1 MSSSS
6 EWGAI
11 PELEGLQERW
21 EGMQASSRQK
31 LLVSFLHLPRQAS
44 EAHTEA
50 LEALIALAQQDEDE
64 WVSLL
69 GAVLV
74 GYPRT
79 GQLAYHAAPLLR
91 TAESLAALLPPAS
104 WEASDQY
111 SLAPC
116 IAEAAANGTTSAH
129 FAPDTSAVDASKAW
143 SHKVEPRRAS
153 PTPTAA
159 ANAAATTNAKPAG
172 GGGGGGSG
180 GGGPP
185 VPGRASTAP
194 AALQATGAGTSG
206 GATCESDALGGALD
220 TLAAARHASAPTA
233 THRAAPA
240 EKAAVNPPAKPA
252 PSFLI
257 PKALAARPRTLTLTR
272 TRTLTL
278 TLTLTRTRTRTRTP
292 EPEPSPR
299 RSPRARAARRARTI
313 WPRRA
318 RAGGG
323 ASST

>member
-11 PELEGLQERW
+11 PELERLQERW

-79 GQLAYHAAPLLR
+79 GQLAYNAAPLLR
-91 TAESLAALLPPAS
+91 TADSLAGLLPMAT

-111 SLAPC
+111 SLTPC
-116 IAEAAANGTTSAH
+116 IVDAATTGTASAH
-129 FAPDTSAVDASKAW
+129 FAPDMRAVDVSKAW
-143 SHKVEPRRAS
+143 SHKVEPRRVS
-153 PTPTAA
+153 PTPIAA
-159 ANAAATTNAKPAG
+159 ANAAAAAENAAAAA
-172 GGGGGGSG
+172 
-180 GGGPP
+180 GGPP

-194 AALQATGAGTSG
+194 ASLQTS
-206 GATCESDALGGALD
+206 ESNALD
-220 TLAAARHASAPTA
+220 SALDNLVAVRHASAPKV
-233 THRAAPA
+233 THRAEPK
-240 EKAAVNPPAKPA
+240 EKAA
-252 PSFLI
+252 PSIL
-257 PKALAARPRTLTLTR
+257 
-272 TRTLTL
+272 TLTL
-278 TLTLTRTRTRTRTP
+278 TLTLALALTLTLTLIP
-292 EPEPSPR
+292 
-299 RSPRARAARRARTI
+299 
-313 WPRRA
+313 WPQP
-318 RAGGG
+318 
-323 ASST
+323 

>member
-79 GQLAYHAAPLLR
+79 GQLAYNAAPLLR
-91 TAESLAALLPPAS
+91 TAKSLAELLPPAS

-116 IAEAAANGTTSAH
+116 VAEAATTGRASAH

-143 SHKVEPRRAS
+143 SHKVEPRRPS

-159 ANAAATTNAKPAG
+159 ANAAAT
-172 GGGGGGSG
+172 
-180 GGGPP
+180 
-185 VPGRASTAP
+185 
-194 AALQATGAGTSG
+194 
-206 GATCESDALGGALD
+206 
-220 TLAAARHASAPTA
+220 AAAAEAGRPQRLRPCSARTP
-233 THRAAPA
+233 
-240 EKAAVNPPAKPA
+240 VA
-252 PSFLI
+252 PS
-257 PKALAARPRTLTLTR
+257 LT
-272 TRTLTL
+272 
-278 TLTLTRTRTRTRTP
+278 
-292 EPEPSPR
+292 
-299 RSPRARAARRARTI
+299 
-313 WPRRA
+313 
-318 RAGGG
+318 
-323 ASST
+323 

>member
-79 GQLAYHAAPLLR
+79 GQLAYNAAPLLR

-116 IAEAAANGTTSAH
+116 IADAATTGTASAH

-172 GGGGGGSG
+172 GGGGGGGSGG

-220 TLAAARHASAPTA
+220 SLAAARHASAPKA

-257 PKALAARPRTLTLTR
+257 PKALAAHPRTLTLTR
-272 TRTLTL
+272 TRT
-278 TLTLTRTRTRTRTP
+278 RT
-292 EPEPSPR
+292 
-299 RSPRARAARRARTI
+299 
-313 WPRRA
+313 
-318 RAGGG
+318 
-323 ASST
+323 

>member
-79 GQLAYHAAPLLR
+79 GQLAYNAAPLLR
-91 TAESLAALLPPAS
+91 TAASLAALLPPAS

-116 IAEAAANGTTSAH
+116 IAEAATTGTASAH

-172 GGGGGGSG
+172 GGGGGSGG

-194 AALQATGAGTSG
+194 AALQATGARTSTG

-220 TLAAARHASAPTA
+220 TLAAARHSSAPKV

-240 EKAAVNPPAKPA
+240 EKAALNPPAKPA

-257 PKALAARPRTLTLTR
+257 PKALAARPITRPLTL
-272 TRTLTL
+272 
-278 TLTLTRTRTRTRTP
+278 
-292 EPEPSPR
+292 
-299 RSPRARAARRARTI
+299 
-313 WPRRA
+313 
-318 RAGGG
+318 
-323 ASST
+323 